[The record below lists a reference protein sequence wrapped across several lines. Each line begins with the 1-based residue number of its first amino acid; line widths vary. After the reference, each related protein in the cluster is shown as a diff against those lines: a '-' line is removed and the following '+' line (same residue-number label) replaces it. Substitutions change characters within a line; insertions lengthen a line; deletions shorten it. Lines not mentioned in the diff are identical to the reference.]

1 MSPELIAALAS
12 VRGYV
17 MTPEETFEQRVS
29 FVYGGQDH
37 SSGLALS
44 KDKIREML
52 TESHG
57 RPACPHCAS
66 LTTEL
71 AASRAREAKL
81 REALE
86 KIELHTWGY
95 PDRWE
100 PMRVEM
106 RHIARAALSASEDA
120 TD

>member
-1 MSPELIAALAS
+1 MSPELTAALES

-81 REALE
+81 REALQ
-86 KIELHTWGY
+86 KIARNWSIVFNSPGMSTNEAV
-95 PDRWE
+95 D
-100 PMRVEM
+100 
-106 RHIARAALSASEDA
+106 IARAALSASEDA
-120 TD
+120 

>member
-1 MSPELIAALAS
+1 MTHDEAIAALCRCAATVTVLS
-12 VRGYV
+12 YQEVVEGY
-17 MTPEETFEQRVS
+17 FKLR
-29 FVYGGQDH
+29 D
-37 SSGLALS
+37 
-44 KDKIREML
+44 
-52 TESHG
+52 
-57 RPACPHCAS
+57 CPPLDE
-66 LTTEL
+66 LTTAL

-120 TD
+120 QQGG

>member
-1 MSPELIAALAS
+1 MSVTADDFIELA
-12 VRGYV
+12 
-17 MTPEETFEQRVS
+17 
-29 FVYGGQDH
+29 
-37 SSGLALS
+37 GLADELA
-44 KDKIREML
+44 DD
-52 TESHG
+52 
-57 RPACPHCAS
+57 
-66 LTTEL
+66 L

-106 RHIARAALSASEDA
+106 RHIARDALSASENA
-120 TD
+120 

>member
-1 MSPELIAALAS
+1 MSEELRGFDGNALVGS
-12 VRGYV
+12 EGQSDIRLEIVR
-17 MTPEETFEQRVS
+17 
-29 FVYGGQDH
+29 
-37 SSGLALS
+37 
-44 KDKIREML
+44 
-52 TESHG
+52 
-57 RPACPHCAS
+57 